1 MGRGEIADLVRR
13 RFGIFK
19 AQRKGVILPRVPEHV
34 AAVRSE
40 GDGQPQLLCG
50 LDKGARLVSRGRAQH
65 EKSSWLGGTDH
76 GWPNRCNHFSSRG
89 GYDYGLPRLPLPAKS
104 ACDAI
109 SPQFPHSKIASAP
122 CCERI
127 QEMER
132 LKRSGGRQYHERSQE
147 TTAQFPVI
155 GLWRS
160 VHVAGNKID
169 RVVAFW
175 STSKARRCKKLCSC
189 PSPRGKP
196 YPSQGK
202 GHGFRS
208 RPKEFTMA
216 RRQKTL
222 LCVDDNQSSLNI

>member
-19 AQRKGVILPRVPEHV
+19 AQRKSAILPRVLEHV

-65 EKSSWLGGTDH
+65 EKSSRLGGTDH

-89 GYDYGLPRLPLPAKS
+89 GYDYGLPRLPLTAKS

-109 SPQFPHSKIASAP
+109 LPQFPHSQIASAP

-155 GLWRS
+155 GLWRR
-160 VHVAGNKID
+160 VHVAENKID
-169 RVVAFW
+169 RVVVFW
-175 STSKARRCKKLCSC
+175 STSKAGRGKRLCSF
-189 PSPRGKP
+189 PSLGGNGSRR
-196 YPSQGK
+196 QGK
-202 GHGFRS
+202 ARVSVSAQGVCHGQEAENS
-208 RPKEFTMA
+208 A
-216 RRQKTL
+216 LCRR
-222 LCVDDNQSSLNI
+222 